1 MSQPGTK
8 ARQHIKLAL
17 RAFLASALALLPA
30 VLWETARA
38 ADSSQD
44 QADDDTHVSLTLDN
58 DFFAGYDQHYTN
70 GFQIAFSPR
79 RESLPEAIR
88 SLPPFRWS
96 AEPRYTF
103 AIGQR
108 IYTPND
114 KSLAVPDPLDRPYAG
129 WLYALVD
136 VRTKTGPVVD
146 SVQASIGVIGP
157 ASHAEQTQNG
167 YHRLIGSD
175 QAKGWDSQLDNKL
188 GLLLGYE
195 RMWPKLMTGKLAGLD
210 LDFTPRTGAT
220 IGNVYTYANAGGVI
234 RLGRNLPDDFPLTNI
249 SLGPPRDGYRP
260 SQGTP
265 FGWYAWLGT
274 DARLVGWNAFLDTDT
289 SAEGAGIK
297 RKSLGLDLQLGAA
310 VVLGKSRAGFTFVRR
325 SKEFETQAK
334 PDNFGQLS
342 VSFAF

>member
-8 ARQHIKLAL
+8 ARKHIKRALA
-17 RAFLASALALLPA
+17 AFLAPALTLLPP

-38 ADSSQD
+38 GESDS
-44 QADDDTHVSLTLDN
+44 DTHVSLTLDN
-58 DFFAGYDQHYTN
+58 DIFAGYDQHYTN
-70 GFQIAFSPR
+70 GIQLAFSPR

-114 KSLAVPDPLDRPYAG
+114 KSLKVPDPLDRPYGG

-157 ASHAEQTQNG
+157 ASFAEQTQNG
-167 YHRLIGSD
+167 YHRLSGS
-175 QAKGWDSQLDNKL
+175 QHAEGWDTQLDNRL
-188 GLLLGYE
+188 ALLLGYE
-195 RMWPKLMTGKLAGLD
+195 RMWPKLMTGKLGGLD
-210 LDFTPRTGAT
+210 LDFTPRAGAT
-220 IGNVYTYANAGGVI
+220 VGNVYTYANAGGVV
-234 RLGRNLPDDFPLTNI
+234 RLGKNLPDDFAVTNI

-260 SQGTP
+260 SQGAP
-265 FGWYAWLGT
+265 FGWYAWAGT
-274 DARLVGWNAFLDTDT
+274 DARLVGWNAFLESNT
-289 SAEGAGIK
+289 SEGPGIK
-297 RKSLGLDLQLGAA
+297 HKPYGLDLQLGAA
-310 VVLGKSRAGFTFVRR
+310 LVWGKTRLGFTFVRR
-325 SKEFETQAK
+325 SKEFESQAK
-334 PDNFGQLS
+334 PDDFGQLS
-342 VSFAF
+342 VSFAL